1 MGAYGVDV
9 QGVEIINMKILPTQW
24 GLVPGSTAKAKLF
37 TCVSHFIHIRTF
49 NVIAVIWAP
58 IGDMKKLKRLN
69 VPEVTQLIAEVRFES
84 YDIQEATQV
93 DSAIGVIRWLGRK
106 QWKIF
111 QFYQM

>member
-1 MGAYGVDV
+1 M
-9 QGVEIINMKILPTQW
+9 
-24 GLVPGSTAKAKLF
+24 
-37 TCVSHFIHIRTF
+37 
-49 NVIAVIWAP
+49 
-58 IGDMKKLKRLN
+58 GDMKKLKRLN

-93 DSAIGVIRWLGRK
+93 VDSAIGVIRWLGRK